1 MQTREEN
8 HPHIP
13 SGEGREK
20 TLKIPAASMQAG
32 EQGSATR
39 RALPRG
45 CSYCLIAERQPQCAA
60 RSAPAAPPLLPPP
73 PPPLAP
79 GAEPE
84 PRASASARPAS
95 AGRAGSASS
104 LGDGAAELATRLLG
118 VFTPSAGRGRAQ
130 SCGGAVVGEM
140 QETPPVAPEAGLRS
154 GRDDVA
160 WGPGVCCWLGFSQR
174 LSRTTGRILEVTRC
188 GSSPASGGTDFRS
201 LGLRE

>member
-1 MQTREEN
+1 MKSRSLTGFFYIDITYEMQTREEN

-20 TLKIPAASMQAG
+20 ALEIPAARMQAG
-32 EQGSATR
+32 ELGSATR

-45 CSYCLIAERQPQCAA
+45 CSYCLIAERQPTSAA
-60 RSAPAAPPLLPPP
+60 SSAPAAPPPPPLPPL
-73 PPPLAP
+73 LAP

-118 VFTPSAGRGRAQ
+118 VCTPAVGWGHAW
-130 SCGGAVVGEM
+130 SCGGGHVSEEQG
-140 QETPPVAPEAGLRS
+140 TPPADPES
-154 GRDDVA
+154 GE
-160 WGPGVCCWLGFSQR
+160 G
-174 LSRTTGRILEVTRC
+174 
-188 GSSPASGGTDFRS
+188 
-201 LGLRE
+201 

>member
-1 MQTREEN
+1 MQTQEEN

-20 TLKIPAASMQAG
+20 ALEIPAARMQTG

-45 CSYCLIAERQPQCAA
+45 CSYCLIAERQPPSAA
-60 RSAPAAPPLLPPP
+60 GSAPAAPPLPPP

-104 LGDGAAELATRLLG
+104 LGDGAAELTTRLLG
-118 VFTPSAGRGRAQ
+118 VRTPGAGWGCARSCGRAR
-130 SCGGAVVGEM
+130 VGEA
-140 QETPPVAPEAGLRS
+140 QGHSWLPQTLGSALERDEA
-154 GRDDVA
+154 A
-160 WGPGVCCWLGFSQR
+160 
-174 LSRTTGRILEVTRC
+174 
-188 GSSPASGGTDFRS
+188 
-201 LGLRE
+201 

>member
-1 MQTREEN
+1 MQTQEEN

-20 TLKIPAASMQAG
+20 ALEIPAARMQTG

-45 CSYCLIAERQPQCAA
+45 CSYCLIAERQPPSAA
-60 RSAPAAPPLLPPP
+60 GSAPAAPPLPPPP

-104 LGDGAAELATRLLG
+104 LGDGAAELTTRLLG
-118 VFTPSAGRGRAQ
+118 VRTQGAGWGRAR
-130 SCGGAVVGEM
+130 SCGRARVGEA
-140 QETPPVAPEAGLRS
+140 QEHPWLPQTLGSALERDEA
-154 GRDDVA
+154 A
-160 WGPGVCCWLGFSQR
+160 
-174 LSRTTGRILEVTRC
+174 
-188 GSSPASGGTDFRS
+188 
-201 LGLRE
+201 